1 MDENEKTILK
11 AWIINT
17 ALRFDQDVI
26 DSREDFKRSENT
38 WLAFRLALATER
50 KTVFDALTA
59 QLYAL
64 LNL

>member
-17 ALRFDQDVI
+17 AFRFDQDVI
-26 DSREDFKRSENT
+26 DAREDFKRSENS
-38 WLAFRLALATER
+38 WLAFRLAVASER
-50 KTVFDALTA
+50 KSVFDTLTA
-59 QLYAL
+59 QLYAI